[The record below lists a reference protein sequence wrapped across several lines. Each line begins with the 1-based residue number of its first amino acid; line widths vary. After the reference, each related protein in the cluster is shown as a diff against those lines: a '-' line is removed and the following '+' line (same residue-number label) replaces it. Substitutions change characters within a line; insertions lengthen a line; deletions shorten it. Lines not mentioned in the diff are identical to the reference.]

1 MTLQEVIN
9 QLDLAIVS
17 EKYLIKCSSMAELC
31 HRNQIEAL
39 EIAKSI
45 IEKQIPQ
52 KAIIERED
60 FPEINSF
67 CETYR
72 CPICSSLLVERDRVG
87 FTNDLR
93 KYCDCGQAIDYQL

>member
-1 MTLQEVIN
+1 MKPQEVIN
-9 QLDLAIVS
+9 IIEDVTWNDNGRHYGKINTAREMAIS
-17 EKYLIKCSSMAELC
+17 A
-31 HRNQIEAL
+31 
-39 EIAKSI
+39 

-52 KAIIERED
+52 KPIIERED

-72 CPICSSLLVERDRVG
+72 CPICSLLLVERDRVG

-93 KYCDCGQAIDYQL
+93 KYCDCGQAIDYQF

>member
-1 MTLQEVIN
+1 MTLQEAIYIIEDVTWNDNGRHYGKIN
-9 QLDLAIVS
+9 TA
-17 EKYLIKCSSMAELC
+17 
-31 HRNQIEAL
+31 R
-39 EIAKSI
+39 EIAISA

-52 KAIIERED
+52 KPIIERED

-72 CPICSSLLVERDRVG
+72 CPICSSLLGERDRVG

>member
-17 EKYLIKCSSMAELC
+17 EKYLIKCSTMAVPC

-72 CPICSSLLVERDRVG
+72 CPICKKELITKDRVG
-87 FTNDLR
+87 FDGDLN
-93 KYCDCGQAIDYQL
+93 KYCDCGQAIDYQF

>member
-9 QLDLAIVS
+9 QLNLAIAT
-17 EKYLIKCSSMAELC
+17 EKTLIKCSRMGKLC
-31 HRNQIEAL
+31 HSNKIEAC
-39 EIAKSI
+39 ETAISI

-52 KAIIERED
+52 KPIIEREE

-87 FTNDLR
+87 FTNNLH
-93 KYCDCGQAIDYQL
+93 KYCDCGQTIDWSS